1 MRQLAR
7 HGPLG
12 RDFAF
17 SYLTEPDRWNSSP
30 SSCPAIS
37 TTRPLKTSS
46 WAGPRLAI
54 PLKRFSRKRAS
65 RFPWVCA
72 EHVNYILGWIKR
84 MQVLNA
90 VAELSMSREITRT
103 IKKRRK
109 HIRELEATMKQKAE
123 IPLSMHNLYRGLLRD
138 HESMCYKLQQRDIK
152 LQSERM
158 KLEERRARDVDKS
171 RQELIKSLYRKPVN
185 EKSPM
190 DYQGDEEDEEQS
202 PPPAPSKN
210 GSGLGM
216 FSLFVG
222 FCLSLLFI
230 RCSNQGSAFNQGSRS
245 ETTCFNLNRNDPI
258 LYRCTTSASEGLS
271 SPKSDQIR
279 CSPSTVTL
287 HATHPQYKSAHIPQ
301 TIISQ
306 RLFAKLGSPLP
317 TSRSAYALRSF
328 GGNHPKGE
336 IPGHPD
342 FVTRLM

>member
-1 MRQLAR
+1 MEFITIKLPSDFNHQAFEDQLM
-7 HGPLG
+7 GW
-12 RDFAF
+12 
-17 SYLTEPDRWNSSP
+17 T
-30 SSCPAIS
+30 
-37 TTRPLKTSS
+37 K
-46 WAGPRLAI
+46 AGHTPEEILQKAGE
-54 PLKRFSRKRAS
+54 S
-65 RFPWVCA
+65 FPWVCA

-222 FCLSLLFI
+222 FCLSLFLI
-230 RCSNQGSAFNQGSRS
+230 PTGSQRKTTGSNTVSTIMLAKPWRCCYHN
-245 ETTCFNLNRNDPI
+245 
-258 LYRCTTSASEGLS
+258 
-271 SPKSDQIR
+271 
-279 CSPSTVTL
+279 
-287 HATHPQYKSAHIPQ
+287 THPSESRREQHG
-301 TIISQ
+301 TFRNH
-306 RLFAKLGSPLP
+306 RLRDDRSL
-317 TSRSAYALRSF
+317 SRCCHQGIA
-328 GGNHPKGE
+328 
-336 IPGHPD
+336 
-342 FVTRLM
+342 

>member
-1 MRQLAR
+1 MEFITIKLPSDFNHQAFEDQLM
-7 HGPLG
+7 GW
-12 RDFAF
+12 
-17 SYLTEPDRWNSSP
+17 T
-30 SSCPAIS
+30 
-37 TTRPLKTSS
+37 K
-46 WAGPRLAI
+46 AGHTPEEILQKAGE
-54 PLKRFSRKRAS
+54 S
-65 RFPWVCA
+65 FPWVCA

-103 IKKRRK
+103 IKKRRQ

-158 KLEERRARDVDKS
+158 KLEERRAKEADKS
-171 RQELIKSLYRKPVN
+171 RQEFMKSLYRKPVN

-190 DYQGDEEDEEQS
+190 DYQGDDEDEEQS
-202 PPPAPSKN
+202 PPSAPSKN

-230 RCSNQGSAFNQGSRS
+230 RCSHQVSAFNQGSRS
-245 ETTCFNLNRNDPI
+245 ETTCSSLKRKDPI

-271 SPKSDQIR
+271 NPNSDQIR

-287 HATHPQYKSAHIPQ
+287 HATQPQDKSAHIPQ

-306 RLFAKLGSPLP
+306 RPFARLGSPLP
-317 TSRSAYALRSF
+317 TKRSAYALRYLPPI
-328 GGNHPKGE
+328 HPNGE